1 MLREGNR
8 RIKEQFEMLLQGGRI
23 RTPIDEQIVNNQLDH
38 NESAIW
44 SLLLVSG
51 YESGFGRYDVVLEPK
66 PPNTDDAFVL
76 EFKVRNRRKE
86 GSLEETVKVA
96 LRQIEEKHYAAKLVE
111 HGIPR
116 EQIRCYEFAF
126 EGKTVLI
133 G

>member
-44 SLLLVSG
+44 SLLLASG

-66 PPNTDDAFVL
+66 PRIQMMLLCWNLRL
-76 EFKVRNRRKE
+76 E
-86 GSLEETVKVA
+86 
-96 LRQIEEKHYAAKLVE
+96 IEERKAVWKK
-111 HGIPR
+111 R
-116 EQIRCYEFAF
+116 
-126 EGKTVLI
+126 
-133 G
+133 